1 MTGTTTVPTLTTA
14 PAPTP
19 TAPGIRPTTPPIEPT
34 PLEPAPTHA
43 PTPTAIRPT
52 TPPAE
57 PPAPEP
63 TPTVPH
69 QRQALGRLRTDSP
82 TATPTAPTAPTVPL
96 APADAPANRPR
107 TAAARTRT
115 TGVRATQAG
124 TTATDRRTA
133 PHPDRLGT
141 TTSQGRPADIR
152 HPAPGAAPTTG
163 PQPSAT
169 APTGPVGPAG
179 PPDAT
184 DHIKLTDSTAPTG
197 GLTGAPTGSPT
208 GPSTPLT
215 RRPPRRPTG
224 GPGRAPDRT
233 RRPAAP
239 AITTRTTPGRTTP
252 DRPATGTPVPDRT
265 APARPAPSGPRP
277 AGPRPSGPRLT
288 RPAAG
293 AAYAPA
299 PAYTPGDTYPDRT
312 TRDRPTA
319 LTDIAAATAAA
330 GRRPDAGGAP
340 LPTVGARRR
349 AHEHRPH
356 HWFAHQ
362 LLLTLSGQRPVHA
375 LLGHALPAAYDRLV
389 ELAPQAPLRPATGP
403 GRRAPAPSV
412 RDCGL
417 CRPRGGVIE
426 AFARIAAGERLRALA
441 FRLELG
447 ADSRWRCAALDI
459 GPTCA
464 VRGPVG

>member
-19 TAPGIRPTTPPIEPT
+19 TAIRPATPPI
-34 PLEPAPTHA
+34 
-43 PTPTAIRPT
+43 
-52 TPPAE
+52 E

-69 QRQALGRLRTDSP
+69 QRQAPGRLRTDSP
-82 TATPTAPTAPTVPL
+82 TVPTPTATATAPTVPL
-96 APADAPANRPR
+96 APADAPADQPR

-133 PHPDRLGT
+133 PHPDPLGT
-141 TTSQGRPADIR
+141 TTPQGRPADIR
-152 HPAPGAAPTTG
+152 YPAPGATPTTD

-169 APTGPVGPAG
+169 APTGPAG
-179 PPDAT
+179 PPDTT
-184 DHIKLTDSTAPTG
+184 DHTKLTDSTAPTG
-197 GLTGAPTGSPT
+197 GPT
-208 GPSTPLT
+208 GPSTPLA

-224 GPGRAPDRT
+224 GPGRTPDRT

-239 AITTRTTPGRTTP
+239 AITTRTTP
-252 DRPATGTPVPDRT
+252 DRT
-265 APARPAPSGPRP
+265 APGRPAPSGPRP

-288 RPAAG
+288 RPATG

-312 TRDRPTA
+312 TRDRPAA

-403 GRRAPAPSV
+403 GRRALAPSV

-464 VRGPVG
+464 VRGPAG